1 MNQSDPTPHA
11 ETPMHSKPVRGVR
24 RVINA
29 FGYSAQGLQA
39 GLTEPAFLEESI
51 LAVIMI
57 PAAFWLGQTW
67 VEVSLLVSVVV
78 LVLITE
84 LLNTGIEAAIDRIG
98 LERHELSKRAK
109 DVGSAAVMLAL
120 LLCGGVWLAALY
132 TRFIAA

>member
-11 ETPMHSKPVRGVR
+11 ETPMHSKPVRGAR

-29 FGYSAQGLQA
+29 FGYSAQGLKA

-132 TRFIAA
+132 TRFTAA

>member
-24 RVINA
+24 RVIKA
-29 FGYSAQGLQA
+29 FGYSAQGLRA

>member
-11 ETPMHSKPVRGVR
+11 ETPMYSKPVRGVR

-29 FGYSAQGLQA
+29 FGYSAQGLKA
-39 GLTEPAFLEESI
+39 GLTEPAFLEEAI

>member
-1 MNQSDPTPHA
+1 
-11 ETPMHSKPVRGVR
+11 
-24 RVINA
+24 
-29 FGYSAQGLQA
+29 
-39 GLTEPAFLEESI
+39 
-51 LAVIMI
+51 MI